1 MSKIS
6 ANLDTLDKED
16 IYKQC
21 LWFDEARFEDSLLKV
36 DELTKDIL
44 GNFENWKVC
53 SFNIIFLFCMYIQN
67 KKV

>member
-21 LWFDEARFEDSLLKV
+21 LCFDEARFEDSLLKV

-44 GNFENWKVC
+44 GSFENWKVC